1 MHQESEMKCFLV
13 FGNGMPLFLM
23 VQRIQISDIHNV
35 K

>member
-13 FGNGMPLFLM
+13 FGMPLFLM